1 MCFIIDALLMEM
13 YRERAAVFPNKQ
25 AVLEDQR
32 CFVLFVPTKCINM
45 NAYSVGNWAYIAP
58 EYSAAYSKPR
68 SYIS

>member
-1 MCFIIDALLMEM
+1 MLGSKSAFSRALCRMCFIIDALLMEM

-45 NAYSVGNWAYIAP
+45 NAYSVGD
-58 EYSAAYSKPR
+58 
-68 SYIS
+68 